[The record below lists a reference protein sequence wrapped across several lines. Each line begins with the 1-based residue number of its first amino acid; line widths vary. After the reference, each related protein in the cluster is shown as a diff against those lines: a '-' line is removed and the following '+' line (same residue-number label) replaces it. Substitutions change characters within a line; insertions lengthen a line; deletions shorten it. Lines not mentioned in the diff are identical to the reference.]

1 MQGQHK
7 ILDRTWTTL
16 ALSRVLPCVELRSI
30 HFLSQA
36 CCASHPGR
44 LPYRRH
50 SRSESTSNGSSGSS
64 LMMTALCD
72 TNVVIYLK
80 VSSWNFFLFP
90 SFFPFTALGVLK
102 QLPRCNTSLQL
113 DPPQRTDCLERLV
126 IQVPLKRRES
136 IKLNFQNNSPSHCLL
151 HGNVL
156 DRYWT
161 TAATSPLSVAEG
173 SFLAFILVSGCSRL
187 WNNQN

>member
-7 ILDRTWTTL
+7 ILNRTWTTL

-30 HFLSQA
+30 HLSQA
-36 CCASHPGR
+36 LCASHPGR
-44 LPYRRH
+44 LPYRRR
-50 SRSESTSNGSSGSS
+50 SRSESTSNWSSGSS

>member
-1 MQGQHK
+1 MQSSRDKLLRQK
-7 ILDRTWTTL
+7 QPTL
-16 ALSRVLPCVELRSI
+16 CSKAPITCVELRSI

-126 IQVPLKRRES
+126 IQVPLLTASFTET
-136 IKLNFQNNSPSHCLL
+136 CLIGIEPPPPRHPFL
-151 HGNVL
+151 LQKVL
-156 DRYWT
+156 
-161 TAATSPLSVAEG
+161 
-173 SFLAFILVSGCSRL
+173 F
-187 WNNQN
+187 